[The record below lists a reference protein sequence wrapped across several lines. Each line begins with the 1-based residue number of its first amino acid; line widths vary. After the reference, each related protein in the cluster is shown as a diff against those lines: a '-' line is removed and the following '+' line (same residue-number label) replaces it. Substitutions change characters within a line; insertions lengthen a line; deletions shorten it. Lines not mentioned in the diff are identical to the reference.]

1 MVKCPHFN
9 VGYCKYKD
17 ECTLDHPTSECN
29 NECNDRKCSKRHRR
43 KCMNGDECTY
53 YPDNKCEFR
62 HDSTDQTRKETNH
75 SEIKELNERI
85 DASNSENVKKD
96 EIIHNLELELRK
108 KENMIDTIDKNN
120 TMYYNELKN
129 EHEKHK
135 RQSEIKYDKL
145 LQTHNKCIKRIEKL
159 EQTNKENK
167 IDSLT
172 NEQTHKRKLD
182 NEIIIKHTFKHA
194 LKKEFINIQTENIL

>member
-1 MVKCPHFN
+1 
-9 VGYCKYKD
+9 
-17 ECTLDHPTSECN
+17 
-29 NECNDRKCSKRHRR
+29 
-43 KCMNGDECTY
+43 MNGDECTY

-62 HDSTDQTRKETNH
+62 HNSTYHKKKETNH
-75 SEIKELNERI
+75 SEIKDLNERI

-108 KENMIDTIDKNN
+108 KESMIDEIDKNN

-145 LQTHNKCIKRIEKL
+145 L
-159 EQTNKENK
+159 
-167 IDSLT
+167 
-172 NEQTHKRKLD
+172 
-182 NEIIIKHTFKHA
+182 
-194 LKKEFINIQTENIL
+194 INS